1 MSTTVLLALLACLLI
16 AAKFAGWVCHRLH
29 IPAVLGQLLVGVIV
43 GPSLLGWVQ
52 INGTLDSFANLG
64 VIILMFIA
72 GMETDMQQMR
82 KVGGAAFVSALM
94 GVICPFIVGT
104 VFALALHYSLPV
116 SLFLGTLL
124 TATSVSISAETLKD
138 LKQLTSKEGTT
149 ILGAAVID
157 DVLGLI
163 VLSIILAFTLGQNP
177 TWAILKMVLY
187 FPLAYVL
194 GYFGFP
200 LLSRWLPKV
209 LALEA
214 RIGLIF
220 ALVLL
225 YAWSA
230 QELGS
235 VAAIT
240 GAYMAGILVSRTEMR
255 EWVHDGLSKMGYSFF
270 VPLFFVY
277 AGIEANFR
285 VMLQVPPLLLIG
297 FVVIAV
303 VTKVVGC
310 GGGALSCRFSP
321 LESLKVGVGMISRG
335 EVALIT
341 ATIGLQAR
349 LIDPSLFSIVILIAL
364 ITTLVTPLLL
374 KLVYLIPA
382 PAAAVVEQI
391 EQQIEHIEQQLEQQ
405 IEQMTHPIMEQLEH
419 VAHPVA
425 EQIEQITYPDEGLHL
440 QEESHVS

>member
-1 MSTTVLLALLACLLI
+1 MSATVLLLLLACLLI

-29 IPAVLGQLLVGVIV
+29 IPAVLGQLLVGVV
-43 GPSLLGWVQ
+43 AGPSLLGLVQ

-72 GMETDMQQMR
+72 GVETDMQQMR
-82 KVGGAAFVSALM
+82 QVGGAALVSATM

-104 VFALALHYSLPV
+104 AFALALHYSLPE

-138 LKQLTSKEGTT
+138 LKKLTSKEGTT

-157 DVLGLI
+157 DVLGLV

-177 TWAILKMVLY
+177 TWSIVKMVLY
-187 FPLAYVL
+187 FPVAYLL
-194 GYFGFP
+194 GHYGFP
-200 LLSRWLPKV
+200 LLSRWLPKL

-214 RIGLIF
+214 RIGLVF

-277 AGIEANFR
+277 VGIEANFR
-285 VMLQVPPLLLIG
+285 IMFQVPPLLLIG
-297 FVVIAV
+297 FIIIAV

-310 GGGALSCRFSP
+310 GSGALACRFKP
-321 LESLKVGVGMISRG
+321 LEALIVGVGMISRG

-341 ATIGLQAR
+341 ATIGFQAH
-349 LIDPSLFSIVILIAL
+349 LINAALFSIVILISL
-364 ITTLVTPLLL
+364 VTTLVTPLLL
-374 KLVYLIPA
+374 KLVYLIPGSA
-382 PAAAVVEQI
+382 TTVVEQI
-391 EQQIEHIEQQLEQQ
+391 EHLTHPMVERIEHLAQPVVEQVEQ
-405 IEQMTHPIMEQLEH
+405 I
-419 VAHPVA
+419 AHPQ
-425 EQIEQITYPDEGLHL
+425 ETLHV
-440 QEESHVS
+440 QEESHV

>member
-1 MSTTVLLALLACLLI
+1 MTASTFLIVLACLLI
-16 AAKFAGWVCHRLH
+16 AAKFAGWICHRLH
-29 IPAVLGQLLVGVIV
+29 LPAVLGQLLVGVVV

-52 INGTLDSFANLG
+52 INGTLGSFANIG

-72 GMETDMQQMR
+72 GIETDMKQMR
-82 KVGGAAFVSALM
+82 QVGGAALVTASL
-94 GVICPFIVGT
+94 GVICPFLVGAA
-104 VFALALHYSLPV
+104 FALALHYSLPV

-124 TATSVSISAETLKD
+124 TATSVSISAETLKE
-138 LKQLTSKEGTT
+138 LKKLTSKEGTA

-163 VLSIILAFTLGQNP
+163 VLSVILAFTLGQNP
-177 TWAILKMVLY
+177 TWSILKMVLY
-187 FPLAYVL
+187 FPIAYVL
-194 GYFGFP
+194 GYYGFP
-200 LLSRWLPKV
+200 LLSRWLPKM

-214 RIGLIF
+214 RIGLVF

-230 QELGS
+230 EELGS

-277 AGIEANFR
+277 VGIEANFHA
-285 VMLQVPPLLLIG
+285 MFQVPPLLLIG
-297 FVVIAV
+297 FVLIAV
-303 VTKVVGC
+303 VTKVIGC
-310 GGGALSCRFSP
+310 GGGALACRFKP
-321 LESLKVGVGMISRG
+321 LEALTVGVGMISRG

-341 ATIGLQAR
+341 ATIGLQAG
-349 LIDPSLFSIVILIAL
+349 LIGASLFSIVILIAL

-382 PAAAVVEQI
+382 PTDAKYLSEHLVIESLHQVVEQI
-391 EQQIEHIEQQLEQQ
+391 EHI
-405 IEQMTHPIMEQLEH
+405 
-419 VAHPVA
+419 A
-425 EQIEQITYPDEGLHL
+425 YPEEILPM
-440 QEESHVS
+440 QEESRVP

>member
-1 MSTTVLLALLACLLI
+1 MSTTVLLVLLASLLI
-16 AAKFAGWVCHRLH
+16 AAKFAGWVCRHLRV
-29 IPAVLGQLLVGVIV
+29 PTVLGQLLVGVII
-43 GPSLLGWVQ
+43 GPSVLGLVHVD
-52 INGTLDSFANLG
+52 GTLNAFANLG

-94 GVICPFIVGT
+94 GVVLPFLVGT
-104 VFALALHYSLPV
+104 AFALALHYTLPE

-138 LKQLTSKEGTT
+138 LKKLTSKEGTT
-149 ILGAAVID
+149 ILGAAIID
-157 DVLGLI
+157 DVLGLV
-163 VLSIILAFTLGQNP
+163 VLSVILAFTLGQNP

-187 FPLAYVL
+187 FPFAYIL
-194 GYFGFP
+194 GYYGFP
-200 LLSRWLPKV
+200 LLSRWLPKM

-230 QELGS
+230 EELGS

-240 GAYMAGILVSRTEMR
+240 GAYMAGTLVSRTEMR
-255 EWVHDGLSKMGYSFF
+255 HWVHDGLSKIGYSFF

-277 AGIEANFR
+277 VGVEADFR
-285 VMLQVPPLLLIG
+285 TIFHVPPLLLIG
-297 FVVIAV
+297 FVFIAV
-303 VTKVVGC
+303 ITKVVGC
-310 GGGALSCRFSP
+310 GGGALTCRFQP
-321 LESLKVGVGMISRG
+321 LEALKVGVGMISRG

-341 ATIGLQAR
+341 ATIGLQAH
-349 LIDPSLFSIVILIAL
+349 LIDASLFSIVILISL

-374 KLVYLIPA
+374 KLVYLVPA
-382 PAAAVVEQI
+382 PAARVVEQI
-391 EQQIEHIEQQLEQQ
+391 EHAAHPIVEHI
-405 IEQMTHPIMEQLEH
+405 EH
-419 VAHPVA
+419 VAHPVV
-425 EQIEQITYPDEGLHL
+425 EQIEHAAHPIVEHIEHVAHPREAAQV
-440 QEESHVS
+440 QEESYVS

>member
-1 MSTTVLLALLACLLI
+1 MSATVLLLLLACLLI

-29 IPAVLGQLLVGVIV
+29 VPAVLGQLLIGVIV
-43 GPSLLGWVQ
+43 GPSLLGLVQ
-52 INGTLDSFANLG
+52 VNATLDSFANIG

-72 GMETDMQQMR
+72 GIETDMQQMR
-82 KVGGAAFVSALM
+82 QVGVAAFVSATM
-94 GVICPFIVGT
+94 GVICPLVVGT
-104 VFALALHYSLPV
+104 AFALTLHYSLPV

-138 LKQLTSKEGTT
+138 LKKLTSKEGTT

-157 DVLGLI
+157 DVQGLI

-177 TWAILKMVLY
+177 TWAIVKMVVY
-187 FPLAYVL
+187 FPTAYLL
-194 GYFGFP
+194 GHYGFP
-200 LLSRWLPKV
+200 LLSRWLPKL

-214 RIGLIF
+214 RIGLVF

-277 AGIEANFR
+277 VGLEANFR
-285 VMLQVPPLLLIG
+285 TMFEVPPLLLGG
-297 FVVIAV
+297 FILIAV

-310 GGGALSCRFSP
+310 GGGALACRFKP
-321 LESLKVGVGMISRG
+321 LEALTVGVGMISRG

-341 ATIGLQAR
+341 ATIGFQAH
-349 LIDPSLFSIVILIAL
+349 LIDTSLFSIVILISL
-364 ITTLVTPLLL
+364 ITTLITPILL

-382 PAAAVVEQI
+382 PTTEAQLAQTEHPATEQI
-391 EQQIEHIEQQLEQQ
+391 EEIAQPTL
-405 IEQMTHPIMEQLEH
+405 
-419 VAHPVA
+419 
-425 EQIEQITYPDEGLHL
+425 EQIEQIEKIVQPTVEQVEQIAHPEYPEKALHTQEG
-440 QEESHVS
+440 SHV